1 MLRNTARSGNI
12 NSKYDEKFFSC
23 TIFLF
28 YFYLLGQDSAI
39 GPRSLFRIMKAPG
52 GRYIAATTSST
63 TLSSFY
69 DTIGNPE
76 GGQSWQMLTSTST
89 STSTLQLWF
98 SFQIIFLHNSS
109 SVSFFWYTLVAY
121 ISTCNIYSFLT
132 FFSFLNY

>member
-1 MLRNTARSGNI
+1 MLRNIARSGNI
-12 NSKYDEKFFSC
+12 DSKYDEKFFSC
-23 TIFLF
+23 TKIFF

-52 GRYIAATTSST
+52 GRYIAATTAST

-76 GGQSWQMLTSTST
+76 GGQSWQMLTST